1 LHFFIYLQ
9 ILAEKQLENPG
20 NVTIDEHAGIALL
33 DHPFACGEMGLS
45 KKLFSVI
52 ARRSLAKQS
61 PQTNVDCDPST
72 LLRVTRSS
80 FWPTPNESRESS
92 KGKKESS

>member
-1 LHFFIYLQ
+1 
-9 ILAEKQLENPG
+9 
-20 NVTIDEHAGIALL
+20 
-33 DHPFACGEMGLS
+33 MGLS

-72 LLRVTRSS
+72 PLRVTLSS
-80 FWPTPNESRESS
+80 FWTTPRLARLAGMSCQRCTHSILCNVT
-92 KGKKESS
+92 